1 VAGLAL
7 SVDACFS
14 RAFST
19 LGRFLFDKQ
28 SKGRCPRRH
37 EQRSNVK
44 RLIPASPEPASGS
57 GVALTKGRL
66 LMTLALTVLFAEDDT
81 PVRGCIAQAL
91 SLRGFRVLV
100 AENGYEALRL
110 LTQENVDVLFTDII
124 MPGLDG
130 VELAQRAKRLA
141 TGYACKA
148 AKAPHLGKVLYKP
161 LRAQEIDAELRALAA

>member
-1 VAGLAL
+1 
-7 SVDACFS
+7 
-14 RAFST
+14 
-19 LGRFLFDKQ
+19 
-28 SKGRCPRRH
+28 
-37 EQRSNVK
+37 
-44 RLIPASPEPASGS
+44 
-57 GVALTKGRL
+57 
-66 LMTLALTVLFAEDDT
+66 MTLALTVLFAEDDM
-81 PVRGCIAQAL
+81 PVRACIAQAL

-130 VELAQRAKRLA
+130 VELAERAKRLRPELKVLFA

-148 AKAPHLGKVLYKP
+148 SKAPRLGKVLFKP